1 MILQGVKRFY
11 ASVYKAIN
19 SVQGIALAFDVTS
32 KKYFDDINI
41 WLDEIKKNLSNP
53 TLILLG
59 NKIDI
64 SKDKWQITQE

>member
-32 KKYFDDINI
+32 KKFFDDINI
-41 WLDEIKKNLSNP
+41 WLDQIKKNLSNP

-64 SKDKWQITQE
+64 SKDKWQVTQE

>member
-41 WLDEIKKNLSNP
+41 WLDQIKKNLSNP

-64 SKDKWQITQE
+64 SKDKWQVTQE

>member
-1 MILQGVKRFY
+1 LILQGVKRFY

-32 KKYFDDINI
+32 KKFFDDINI
-41 WLDEIKKNLSNP
+41 WLDQIKKNLSNP

-64 SKDKWQITQE
+64 SKDKWQVTQE